1 MWEHFIEELLSVWAY
16 LRLNPKERR
25 KLLEGKD
32 EKREIKEGRMDDEE
46 RRG

>member
-1 MWEHFIEELLSVWAY
+1 MWEHFIEELLSPWAY
-16 LRLNPKERR
+16 LRLNPKEKR

-32 EKREIKEGRMDDEE
+32 EKGEIKDSRIDDGE